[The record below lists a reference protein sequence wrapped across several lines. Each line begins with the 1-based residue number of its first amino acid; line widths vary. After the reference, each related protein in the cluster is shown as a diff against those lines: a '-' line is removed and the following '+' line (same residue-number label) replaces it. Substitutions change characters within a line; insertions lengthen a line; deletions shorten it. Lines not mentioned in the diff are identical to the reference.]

1 MATPNEKIAESLIK
15 LKELQDSNIVAI
27 KASDL
32 TRVHRERLLKNG
44 FIREV
49 VRGWYVSVPHDEV
62 IGDSTSWFTSFW
74 EFCYGYLTDRYGED
88 YCISAEQSLA
98 FHAGN
103 TTVPRQLIIRSTKGN
118 NLPTELLFG
127 TSIFVMKSLLPK
139 HVELENINGLRGVSL
154 PSSIVY
160 STPSVFRNQAI
171 DMRNALFRIRD
182 ASELL
187 GILLDGGHSKIA
199 GRLAG
204 AFRNIG
210 RDRVADEILSA
221 MKMVDYDVREVDPF
235 DTKSPISFEPR
246 ETSPF
251 VNRIKLMW
259 YEMRDKVI
267 SIFPKP
273 PGIPKD
279 VKKYMEEIDE
289 IYVTDAY
296 HSLSIERYQVTPGLI
311 EKVRSGEWNT
321 EGSDE
326 DKKQKDA
333 MAARGYWLAFNEV
346 KKSLER
352 IFSLENPGKVIDEE
366 HGGWYQQLFAPSVAV
381 GLLKPSDLA
390 GYRNAQVYISQSMHT
405 PVDRDAVRDTMP
417 ALFELLKQ
425 EKDPGVRAVLGHFIF
440 VYIHPY
446 MDGNGRIARFLMNSM
461 LISGGYPWTVIPV
474 EQRDQYMKSLE
485 SASVGQDI
493 LPFAKYIAYLVTEG
507 LKGKPIAKV
516 T

>member
-1 MATPNEKIAESLIK
+1 MATPNEKIAESLIE
-15 LKELQDSNIVAI
+15 LKKLQDSNIVAI

-44 FIREV
+44 FIKEV
-49 VRGWYVSVPHDEV
+49 VRGWYISVPHDEA

-74 EFCYGYLTDRYGED
+74 EFCTRYLKDRFGED
-88 YCISAEQSLA
+88 YCVSAEQSLA
-98 FHAGN
+98 FHAAN
-103 TTVPRQLIIRSTKGN
+103 TTVPKQLIIRSTKGN

-127 TSIFVMKSLLPK
+127 TSIFVMKSSLPNQA
-139 HVELENINGLRGVSL
+139 ELEEINGIKGVNL
-154 PSSIVY
+154 PSSIIY
-160 STPSVFRNQAI
+160 SSPSVFRNQAME
-171 DMRNALFRIRD
+171 MRTALLRIKD
-182 ASELL
+182 ASEVL

-199 GRLAG
+199 GRLSG

-210 RDRVADEILSA
+210 HDKIADEIIKTMKSA
-221 MKMVDYDVREVDPF
+221 DYDVREIDPF
-235 DTKSPISFEPR
+235 DSRSPVSLESR
-246 ETSPF
+246 ETSPY

-259 YEMRDKVI
+259 HEMRSMVI
-267 SIFPKP
+267 SVFPEP

-279 VKKYMEEIDE
+279 IKKYLEEVDE

-296 HSLSIERYQVTPGLI
+296 HSLSIERYKVTPDLI

-321 EGSDE
+321 EDNEE

-352 IFSLENPGKVIDEE
+352 IFKNENPGRVTDQG
-366 HGGWYQQLFAPSVAV
+366 HGAWYRQLFAPSVAV

-405 PVDRDAVRDTMP
+405 PVNGDAVRDTMP
-417 ALFELLKQ
+417 ELFVLLEQ
-425 EKDPGVRAVLGHFIF
+425 EEHPGVRAVLGHFVF

-474 EQRDQYMKSLE
+474 EQRDQYMKALE

-493 LPFAKYIAYLVTEG
+493 LPFAEYISYLVKAG
-507 LKGKPIAKV
+507 LSGKPVATVK
-516 T
+516 

>member
-1 MATPNEKIAESLIK
+1 MATPNEKIAESLLK

-44 FIREV
+44 FIKEV
-49 VRGWYVSVPHDEV
+49 VRGWYISVPHDEV

-74 EFCYGYLTDRYGED
+74 QFCSRYLTDRYGED
-88 YCISAEQSLA
+88 YCVSAEQSLA

-103 TTVPRQLIIRSTKGN
+103 TTVPSQLIIRSTKGN

-127 TSIFVMKSLLPK
+127 SSIFVMKSSLPSQA
-139 HVELENINGLRGVSL
+139 ELEDINGIKGLSL
-154 PSSIVY
+154 PSSIIY
-160 STPSVFRNQAI
+160 STPSVFKNQAI
-171 DMRNALFRIRD
+171 DMRTALLSIRD

-199 GRLAG
+199 GRLSG
-204 AFRNIG
+204 AFRNTG
-210 RDRVADEILSA
+210 RDKISDEILKA
-221 MKMVDYDVREVDPF
+221 MKMADYDVREIDPF
-235 DTKSPISFEPR
+235 DTESPVSFELR
-246 ETSPF
+246 ETSPY

-259 YEMRDKVI
+259 HEMRDKVI
-267 SIFPKP
+267 PVFPEH
-273 PGIPKD
+273 PGIPKN

-296 HSLSIERYQVTPGLI
+296 HSLSIERYKVTPDLI

-321 EGSDE
+321 EDSEADR
-326 DKKQKDA
+326 KQKDA

-352 IFSLENPGKVIDEE
+352 IFDLENSGKVTDEE
-366 HGGWYQQLFAPSVAV
+366 QGTWYRQLFAPSVAV

-405 PVDRDAVRDTMP
+405 PVNSDVVRDTMP
-417 ALFELLKQ
+417 ALFDLLEQ
-425 EKDPGVRAVLGHFIF
+425 EKNPGVRAVLGHFIF

-474 EQRDQYMKSLE
+474 EQRDQYMKALE

-493 LPFAKYIAYLVTEG
+493 LPFAEYISYLVKEG
-507 LKGKPIAKV
+507 LKGKPVAKV
-516 T
+516 K

>member
-44 FIREV
+44 FIKEV
-49 VRGWYVSVPHDEV
+49 VRGWYISVPHDEV

-74 EFCYGYLTDRYGED
+74 EFCSKYLEDRYGDD

-118 NLPTELLFG
+118 NLPTELIFG
-127 TSIFVMKSLLPK
+127 TSIFVMKSLLPNQA
-139 HVELENINGLRGVSL
+139 EIEEINGIRGTNL
-154 PSSIVY
+154 PSSLIY
-160 STPSVFRNQAI
+160 STPSVYKNQAI
-171 DMRNALFRIRD
+171 DVRTALLRIRD

-187 GILLDGGHSKIA
+187 RILLEGGHSKIA
-199 GRLAG
+199 GRLSG

-210 RDRVADEILSA
+210 RDKIADEIIKA
-221 MKMVDYDVREVDPF
+221 MKSADYDVRENDPF
-235 DTKSPISFEPR
+235 DTQSPVSFELR
-246 ETSPF
+246 DTSPY

-259 YEMRDKVI
+259 YEMRDVI
-267 SIFPKP
+267 VSVFPAP

-279 VKKYMEEIDE
+279 TKKYFEEIDE

-296 HSLSIERYQVTPGLI
+296 HSLSIERYKVTPDLI

-321 EGSDE
+321 EDNEE
-326 DKKQKDA
+326 DRKQKDA

-352 IFSLENPGKVIDEE
+352 IFSLENPGRVTDEE
-366 HGGWYQQLFAPSVAV
+366 HGAWYRQLFAPSVAV

-390 GYRNAQVYISQSMHT
+390 GYRNGQVYISQSMHT
-405 PVDRDAVRDTMP
+405 PVNRDAVRDTMP
-417 ALFELLKQ
+417 ELFALLEQ
-425 EKDPGVRAVLGHFIF
+425 EEHPGVRAVLGHFVF

-474 EQRDQYMKSLE
+474 EQRDQYMKALE
-485 SASVGQDI
+485 SASVGQNI
-493 LPFAKYIAYLVTEG
+493 LPFAEYISYLVTEG
-507 LKGKPIAKV
+507 LKGKPVAKV
-516 T
+516 K

>member
-32 TRVHRERLLKNG
+32 TRVHRERLLKNS
-44 FIREV
+44 FIKEV
-49 VRGWYVSVPHDEV
+49 VRGWYFPVPHREV
-62 IGDSTSWFTSFW
+62 IGDSTSWLTSFW
-74 EFCYGYLTDRYGED
+74 QFCSRYLTDRYGED
-88 YCISAEQSLA
+88 YCVSAEQSLA

-103 TTVPRQLIIRSTKGN
+103 TAVPNQLIIRSPKGN

-127 TSIFVMKSLLPK
+127 TSIFVMRSSLPNQS
-139 HVELENINGLRGVSL
+139 EQEDINGIKGLSL
-154 PSSIVY
+154 PSSIIY
-160 STPSVFRNQAI
+160 STPSVFKNQAI
-171 DMRNALFRIRD
+171 DMRTALLSIRD

-187 GILLDGGHSKIA
+187 GVLLDGGHSKIA
-199 GRLAG
+199 GRLSG
-204 AFRNIG
+204 AFRNTG
-210 RDRVADEILSA
+210 RDKISNEILEA
-221 MKMVDYDVREVDPF
+221 MKVAGYDVREIDPF
-235 DTKSPISFEPR
+235 DTETPVSFELR
-246 ETSPF
+246 ETSPY

-259 YEMRDKVI
+259 HEMRDKVI
-267 SIFPKP
+267 PVFPKH
-273 PGIPKD
+273 PGIPKN
-279 VKKYMEEIDE
+279 VKKYMKDIDE

-296 HSLSIERYQVTPGLI
+296 HSLSIERYKVTPDLI

-321 EGSDE
+321 EDSPE
-326 DKKQKDA
+326 DRKQKDT

-352 IFSLENPGKVIDEE
+352 IFNSENPGKVADEE
-366 HGGWYQQLFAPSVAV
+366 HGIWYRQLFAPSVAV

-405 PVDRDAVRDTMP
+405 PVNRDAVRDTMP
-417 ALFELLKQ
+417 TLFALLEQ
-425 EKDPGVRAVLGHFIF
+425 EEHPGVRAVLGHFVF

-474 EQRDQYMKSLE
+474 EQRDQYMKALE

-493 LPFAKYIAYLVTEG
+493 LPFAEYISYLIKAG
-507 LKGKPIAKV
+507 LSGKPVATV
-516 T
+516 R